1 MARKRILITGTTGL
15 LGQALV
21 KSLTGKHQV
30 LATGKQPQYPGNEVV
45 DYQALDIA
53 NAEACKRITQEFAPD
68 VIVNSAAFTH
78 VDKCESER
86 DACWQV
92 NVKGVENLARAAR
105 RNMAQLVQLSTDY
118 IFDGANGPY
127 GEEDSPRPLG
137 YYGKSKL
144 AAENAVRAVGIPYA
158 IVRTNVIFGAGEKVK
173 NNFFLW
179 LFKSLKAGQDINV
192 VTDQWNNPIDALDL
206 AMGIAGMINQKRYGV
221 YHLGGT
227 DYLNRFQF
235 AEAVADVFGFSK
247 ELIHPITTDALKQP
261 APRPLRGG
269 LKIDKAKSDFGFN
282 PRSLREVLTFYKEM
296 AIVE

>member
-1 MARKRILITGTTGL
+1 M
-15 LGQALV
+15 
-21 KSLTGKHQV
+21 
-30 LATGKQPQYPGNEVV
+30 
-45 DYQALDIA
+45 
-53 NAEACKRITQEFAPD
+53 
-68 VIVNSAAFTH
+68 
-78 VDKCESER
+78 
-86 DACWQV
+86 
-92 NVKGVENLARAAR
+92 
-105 RNMAQLVQLSTDY
+105 
-118 IFDGANGPY
+118 
-127 GEEDSPRPLG
+127 
-137 YYGKSKL
+137 
-144 AAENAVRAVGIPYA
+144 RAVGIPYA